1 MALTDILTAPLL
13 ISLGITL
20 LLVGL
25 IGMFFMQRLQE
36 QNHKIS
42 SMFGLVTTMAEEMN
56 YIRSRLQA
64 TPQQQNVQRVSVS
77 GGGLDRQPIF
87 ENNLIPVSDG
97 ENEDDSDDDSEP
109 DLDESEDDEDEE
121 DEEDDEDE
129 DDEDEEDTERNVIE
143 LLSESGTIKVI
154 NFGDLLNNVEEDAN
168 SVEELNDQ
176 YEGEISEN
184 NNLNELDELHEMDDL
199 DELDEFD
206 ETASE
211 TNSLPK
217 NNSTPLSGSIKSDL
231 DFIKTIDISNL
242 EETSSSNNIDYK
254 KFSLNK
260 LKEVA
265 VSKGLIGENSKATK
279 NAILKM
285 LGSE

>member
-1 MALTDILTAPLL
+1 
-13 ISLGITL
+13 
-20 LLVGL
+20 
-25 IGMFFMQRLQE
+25 
-36 QNHKIS
+36 
-42 SMFGLVTTMAEEMN
+42 MAEEMN

-109 DLDESEDDEDEE
+109 DLDESEDDED
-121 DEEDDEDE
+121 DE
-129 DDEDEEDTERNVIE
+129 DEDEEDTERNVIE

-217 NNSTPLSGSIKSDL
+217 NNSTPLSESIKSDL

>member
-121 DEEDDEDE
+121 DEDA
-129 DDEDEEDTERNVIE
+129 ERNVIE

-184 NNLNELDELHEMDDL
+184 NNLNELDELQEMDDL
-199 DELDEFD
+199 DELDDFD
-206 ETASE
+206 DTASE

-217 NNSTPLSGSIKSDL
+217 NNSTPLSESIKTEL

-254 KFSLNK
+254 KMSLNK

>member
-56 YIRSRLQA
+56 YIRSRLQMA
-64 TPQQQNVQRVSVS
+64 PQQQNVHRASVS
-77 GGGLDRQPIF
+77 GGGLDRQPTF

-109 DLDESEDDEDEE
+109 DLDESEED
-121 DEEDDEDE
+121 DE
-129 DDEDEEDTERNVIE
+129 DDEDEEDEDAERNVIE

-184 NNLNELDELHEMDDL
+184 NNLNELDELQEMDDL
-199 DELDEFD
+199 DELDDFD
-206 ETASE
+206 DTASE

-217 NNSTPLSGSIKSDL
+217 NNSTPLSESIKTEL

-254 KFSLNK
+254 KMSLNK